1 MHHHVGRIAC
11 AVVLGFSVTAVSAKE
26 VTLPYKGLTLNADL
40 ELAAGKKL
48 ADGVILV
55 THGMLAHRDMEALV
69 YLRNLLKERGYNT
82 LAINL
87 SLGLNNRHDM
97 YNCKVTHRHRQA
109 DAADEI
115 GAWVDWLKKQGTK
128 RVAVLGHSNGGAQ
141 TALYA
146 AKRDNAP
153 IKAAVLMAPA
163 TRDNNDA
170 ATYQKRYQ
178 KPLAPVLEKT
188 QKLVKEGKGAMV
200 LEHTDFLYC
209 PDTSVT
215 ADAFVSYYG
224 PDRLDTPTLIPKIK
238 KPTLVLVAGS
248 DDIVVDLE
256 KKVAPLAAG
265 KRVQMKVINNADHF
279 FRDLYADDAVETVDA
294 FLKGTGF

>member
-1 MHHHVGRIAC
+1 MCHRFVIRSACIIALGLAA
-11 AVVLGFSVTAVSAKE
+11 AVEAKE
-26 VTLPYKGLTLNADL
+26 VTLKYQTLTLNANF
-40 ELAAGKKL
+40 ELAAGKKPS
-48 ADGVILV
+48 DGVVLI
-55 THGMLAHRDMEALV
+55 THGMLAHRDMESLV
-69 YLRNLLKERGYNT
+69 YLRNLLKEKGYNT

-97 YNCKVTHRHRQA
+97 YDCKVTHRHRQA

-115 GAWVDWLKKQGTK
+115 GVWVDWLKKQGAK
-128 RVAVLGHSNGGAQ
+128 RVAVLGHSNGGVQ

-146 AKRDNAP
+146 AERDNAS

-170 ATYQKRYQ
+170 AAYQKRYQ
-178 KPLAPVLEKT
+178 KPLAPVLEKA
-188 QKLVKEGKGAMV
+188 QKLVKEGKGATV

-215 ADAFVSYYG
+215 ADSFVSYHG

-238 KPTLVLVAGS
+238 KPTLIVVAGN
-248 DDIVVDLE
+248 DDVVVGLD
-256 KKVAPLAAG
+256 KKIAPLADG
-265 KRVQMKVINNADHF
+265 KRVQMKVVDSADHF
-279 FRDLYADDAVETVDA
+279 FRDLYADDAVEAISA
-294 FLKGTGF
+294 FLKSVGY

>member
-1 MHHHVGRIAC
+1 MKLFRGLFLA
-11 AVVLGFSVTAVSAKE
+11 LGLLTFGAAQAKE

-48 ADGVILV
+48 ADGAILV
-55 THGMLAHRDMEALV
+55 THGMLAHRDMESLV
-69 YLRNLLKERGYNT
+69 YLRNLLKEKGYNT

-97 YNCKVTHRHRQA
+97 YDCKVTHRHRQA

-115 GAWVDWLKKQGTK
+115 GAWVDWLKKQGVK

-146 AKRDNAP
+146 AERDNALV
-153 IKAAVLMAPA
+153 KAAVLMAPA
-163 TRDNNDA
+163 TNDNNNA

-178 KPLAPVLEKT
+178 KPLAPVLEKA
-188 QKLVKEGKGAMV
+188 QKLVKEGKGATV

-215 ADAFVSYYG
+215 ADAFVSYHG
-224 PDRLDTPTLIPKIK
+224 PNRLDTPTLIPKIK
-238 KPTLVLVAGS
+238 KPTLVVVAGN
-248 DDIVVDLE
+248 DDVVVGLE
-256 KKVAPLAAG
+256 KKLAPLADG
-265 KRVQMKVINNADHF
+265 RRVQMKAVDSADHF
-279 FRDLYADDAVETVDA
+279 FRDLYADDAVEAISA
-294 FLKGTGF
+294 FLKSIGY